1 MQIVTNSGK
10 TFDAEWVLETE
21 TRNGIQQLT
30 MHLTG
35 KHDPAE
41 VIGEL
46 VGQPMIV
53 GIKENGNRNT
63 FEKYTLFR
71 SLIAT
76 NDGKALR
83 LTLERDDE
91 A

>member
-1 MQIVTNSGK
+1 MQIVTNNGV
-10 TFDAEWVLETE
+10 TFDADWALETE
-21 TRNGIQQLT
+21 TRNGINQLT
-30 MHLTG
+30 IHLTG
-35 KHDPAE
+35 NPDPVE
-41 VIGEL
+41 ILNEL
-46 VGQPMIV
+46 VGQAQI
-53 GIKENGNRNT
+53 GSIKENGNRNIY
-63 FEKYTLFR
+63 ERYTLFR

>member
-1 MQIVTNSGK
+1 MEITTNNGV
-10 TFDAEWVLETE
+10 TFDAGWVLETD
-21 TRNGIQQLT
+21 TRNGIHQLT

-35 KHDPAE
+35 NPDPAE

-46 VGQPMIV
+46 VGQVQII

-63 FEKYTLFR
+63 YEGYTLFR

-76 NDGKALR
+76 PDGKALR
-83 LTLERDDE
+83 LTLERGEDV
-91 A
+91 

>member
-1 MQIVTNSGK
+1 MKIVTNNGIE
-10 TFDAEWVLETE
+10 FDADWALEAE

-35 KHDPAE
+35 NPDPVE
-41 VIGEL
+41 ILSEL
-46 VGQPMIV
+46 VGQAQIG

-63 FEKYTLFR
+63 YEKYTLFR

-76 NDGKALR
+76 PDGKALR
-83 LTLERDDE
+83 LTLERDDN

>member
-1 MQIVTNSGK
+1 MKITTQSGK
-10 TFDAEWVLETE
+10 TFDAGWVLETE

-35 KHDPAE
+35 SPDPAE
-41 VIGEL
+41 VISEL
-46 VGQPMIV
+46 VGQVQIG
-53 GIKENGNRNT
+53 GIKENGNSASY
-63 FEKYTLFR
+63 EKYTLFR

-76 NDGKALR
+76 PDGTALR